1 MHRGLPGSVAWLAVL
16 LARPDEFL
24 VEGVRRRRGVIAMPY
39 YWLGIMALTLA
50 ATLGAWILLVLWSG
64 GKSLGRRQDNSP
76 HREVIGGT
84 FEARRG
90 GRQVMPDPMEPITQ
104 EPGLA
109 EGQEAHGSAA
119 TGQVRDVKVPEQGK
133 GPVPEETPA
142 RGDRPGRTGSSQAAA
157 RRRRPV

>member
-1 MHRGLPGSVAWLAVL
+1 
-16 LARPDEFL
+16 
-24 VEGVRRRRGVIAMPY
+24 MPY

-50 ATLGAWILLVLWSG
+50 ATLGVWILLVLGSG
-64 GKSLGRRQDNSP
+64 GKSMGRRQDNSP

-109 EGQEAHGSAA
+109 DGGQAPRVAA
-119 TGQVRDVKVPEQGK
+119 AGHFSDVTVPEQGK
-133 GPVPEETPA
+133 GPVPEQTPA
-142 RGDRPGRTGSSQAAA
+142 RGDRPGRTANSQTAAG
-157 RRRRPV
+157 RRKPYDQAENG

>member
-1 MHRGLPGSVAWLAVL
+1 
-16 LARPDEFL
+16 
-24 VEGVRRRRGVIAMPY
+24 MPN

-50 ATLGAWILLVLWSG
+50 ATLGVWILLVLGSG

-109 EGQEAHGSAA
+109 DGEQAHGSAA
-119 TGQVRDVKVPEQGK
+119 TGQASDVKVPEQGK
-133 GPVPEETPA
+133 GPLPEETAA

-157 RRRRPV
+157 GRRRPV